1 MKRILIAVMLLTAL
15 VSRVAAAQCPSAQ
28 SISGLYQGAS
38 GPAQFVVSMPQPAS
52 FNGTVILFAHGY
64 VPVGSPAEAWLSQL
78 QLPDGTCIPALVNG
92 LGFGFAASSFSQEG
106 LAILQGIQDTKALV
120 NVLNGLGIFPTKVL
134 LVGALEGGL
143 ITTKSIESDSSYAGG
158 LAVCGP
164 IGSFQQQI
172 DYLGDARVL
181 FDYFFP
187 GVLGAA
193 WTQSNITIPAELI
206 AERKPCLS
214 YSLTIQSRRRCR

>member
-1 MKRILIAVMLLTAL
+1 
-15 VSRVAAAQCPSAQ
+15 
-28 SISGLYQGAS
+28 
-38 GPAQFVVSMPQPAS
+38 
-52 FNGTVILFAHGY
+52 
-64 VPVGSPAEAWLSQL
+64 
-78 QLPDGTCIPALVNG
+78 
-92 LGFGFAASSFSQEG
+92 
-106 LAILQGIQDTKALV
+106 
-120 NVLNGLGIFPTKVL
+120 
-134 LVGALEGGL
+134 
-143 ITTKSIESDSSYAGG
+143 
-158 LAVCGP
+158 VCGP